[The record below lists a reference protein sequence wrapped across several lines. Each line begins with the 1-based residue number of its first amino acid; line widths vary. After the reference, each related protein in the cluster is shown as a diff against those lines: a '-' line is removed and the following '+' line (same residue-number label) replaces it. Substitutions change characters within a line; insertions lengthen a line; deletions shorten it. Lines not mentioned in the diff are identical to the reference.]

1 MADGTNINR
10 LNLSVNVNA
19 NNSIKTI
26 NKLNSSLTKLSK
38 TINSIGID
46 KLNLDGIGGGGSGG
60 KSPGS
65 SSLRN
70 TLFDVANLSRVLHLF
85 NRINNGVKSVARATA
100 NLVKVGMEYTETLNL
115 WQVAMGQ
122 NIDQAEDFVKSM
134 QKAYGLA
141 STTIMQ
147 YQATFRNM
155 LNSLGGVSLD
165 TSYQLSEYLMQMAL
179 DYSSLY
185 NTTIE
190 KAMADFQSA
199 LSGQTRPIR
208 SVSGYDITEDTI
220 YQLYTSLGGKKTESQ
235 LNQVEKRLLRI
246 LAIFNQ
252 MGRSGAIG
260 DLNKTLENTANQLR
274 IIDEKTVELKTWLGI
289 ITETLIRP
297 MLPIVSAV
305 LTVLTEVAQTIAK
318 GLGYEAFDGT
328 IAGFEEANQQADE
341 LQGKLLSFDKFE
353 ALNLASEQDSDTS
366 IDETVLD
373 AMSEYESIMS
383 EVTTTADLLANSI
396 RKMFFDTEGNL
407 QGWVKAI
414 EDVLKR
420 LVEWF
425 NSLYTIDEATGEV
438 DWHLD
443 GVITKL
449 KSIPAVIGLITATLN
464 KGKITTFFEKL
475 FPAKGIEKAIKDD
488 DLSKAIKAVDLSKV
502 KDVDLGKSAG
512 NVNSIAEKLNIKD
525 TKDLRDLSKTVEGLG
540 DTKNSKGL
548 DAVANSVA
556 GVGKATKGIGVG
568 GWVGIILAIVGALI
582 YLYNTNEGVRESIDQ
597 LFDALKPV
605 FTILGKFVSELFERI
620 GAWLQGLAPVIS
632 VIIDVITVLVQV
644 CLVLISIILAIF
656 EALMKC
662 VQTLEALINPS
673 KWSTLGQNLKD
684 IWTNWEVAELFE
696 GGISGDFE
704 FKADKA
710 TPSTPTINN
719 YSTSSVAGT
728 NGITNTST
736 ANATSADKAI
746 MSSTYNA
753 LRANTS
759 QSGSGSNLNFD
770 INLDGKKVGEGVA
783 KHVYGENV
791 RAGRTKVSI

>member
-60 KSPGS
+60 KSSGS

-141 STTIMQ
+141 STTVMQ

-190 KAMADFQSA
+190 KAMNDFQSA

-208 SVSGYDITEDTI
+208 SVSGYDITEKTI
-220 YQLYTSLGGKKTESQ
+220 YGLYTSLGGKKTESQ

-318 GLGYEAFDGT
+318 DLGYEAFDGT

-414 EDVLKR
+414 EDLLKR

-438 DWHLD
+438 EWHLD
-443 GVITKL
+443 GVFKSL
-449 KSIPAVIGLITATLN
+449 KRTVALLVTIPILIKNA
-464 KGKITTFFEKL
+464 GKINTFLGGLGKNIATEVAF
-475 FPAKGIEKAIKDD
+475 AKTNLISFSS
-488 DLSKAIKAVDLSKV
+488 LSKTTLGGVENIFTAFGKTMGAVFSG
-502 KDVDLGKSAG
+502 LGKSLA
-512 NVNSIAEKLNIKD
+512 
-525 TKDLRDLSKTVEGLG
+525 GLG
-540 DTKNSKGL
+540 KSFIKFL
-548 DAVANSVA
+548 ASP
-556 GVGKATKGIGVG
+556 
-568 GWVGIILAIVGALI
+568 VGIILAVVGALI
-582 YLYNTNEGVRESIDQ
+582 YLYKTNDTVKASIDQ
-597 LFDALKPV
+597 LLVAIEPIAD
-605 FTILGKFVSELFERI
+605 ILVDMVASILPLLGSL
-620 GAWLQGLAPVIS
+620 LQGLAPIIS
-632 VIIDVITVLVQV
+632 VLIDLCTVAVYALEAILIVCYAII
-644 CLVLISIILAIF
+644 
-656 EALMKC
+656 EAFVKI
-662 VQTLEALINPS
+662 VQTFAELLKPQS
-673 KWSTLGQNLKD
+673 WSSLKNNVNS
-684 IWTNWEVAELFE
+684 IWTSWSVSDLAKKF
-696 GGISGDFE
+696 GQQTSGFE
-704 FKADKA
+704 FKAGSI
-710 TPSTPTINN
+710 TTSTPTTNN
-719 YSTSSVAGT
+719 YATSSVAST

-746 MSSTYNA
+746 TSSTYNA

-783 KHVYGENV
+783 KYVYDENV

>member
-60 KSPGS
+60 KSSGS

-141 STTIMQ
+141 STTVMQ

-190 KAMADFQSA
+190 KAMNDFQSA

-208 SVSGYDITEDTI
+208 SVSGYDITEKTI
-220 YQLYTSLGGKKTESQ
+220 YGLYTSLGGKKTESQ

-318 GLGYEAFDGT
+318 DLGYEAFDGT

-414 EDVLKR
+414 EDLLKR

-438 DWHLD
+438 EWHLD

-449 KSIPAVIGLITATLN
+449 KSIPAVIGLIIATKN
-464 KGKITTFFEKL
+464 KGKITDFLEKIFSTKNVSSVVEKTFSNIGVRASPNLSNLLTDSNSTALTNIKNIVLSKDDYES
-475 FPAKGIEKAIKDD
+475 ASEGIEKVAK
-488 DLSKAIKAVDLSKV
+488 SV
-502 KDVDLGKSAG
+502 K
-512 NVNSIAEKLNIKD
+512 NVE
-525 TKDLRDLSKTVEGLG
+525 
-540 DTKNSKGL
+540 
-548 DAVANSVA
+548 
-556 GVGKATKGIGVG
+556 KATKGIGVG
-568 GWVGIILAIVGALI
+568 GWVAIILAIVGALI

-605 FTILGKFVSELFERI
+605 FTILGKFVSVLFERI
-620 GAWLQGLAPVIS
+620 GAWLQALAPVIS

-644 CLVLISIILAIF
+644 CLVLLTIILAIW
-656 EALMKC
+656 EAQMKC
-662 VQTLEALINPS
+662 VQTLNALINPS

-710 TPSTPTINN
+710 TTRTPTTNS
-719 YSTSSVAGT
+719 YSTSSVAST

-746 MSSTYNA
+746 TSSTYNA

-783 KHVYGENV
+783 KYVYDENV